1 MITELLNG
9 NPHDGVNR
17 IVETRSAIRRK
28 QQETLSSSSEK
39 PHRHPLAIVWGT
51 ILVVLLMLSLI
62 LNQTLLNARFVNHEI
77 SRSNLSSTLMETVNS
92 NLSQYGVSTTA
103 LSDKEANKLVTQA
116 VDQVYSGKEIN
127 LNLQPVINNV
137 GNSASQTAAKYGI
150 SAEVTNSMT
159 SGVSDGVASAINSQL
174 NTSQVKQFTSMIS
187 VAKTVDHIIT
197 LISAIGLGFMILV
210 AVLRKYFIRSFSWV
224 GLWSSLI
231 TYVLILGLGALI
243 NQIGSNYPDFSSFT
257 AQLGTDF
264 HSQAI
269 GSWLVLLIFTVILF
283 GWRIVR
289 GVLKRR

>member
-1 MITELLNG
+1 M
-9 NPHDGVNR
+9 
-17 IVETRSAIRRK
+17 ETRSAIRRK
-28 QQETLSSSSEK
+28 QQEKLSSSSEK
-39 PHRHPLAIVWGT
+39 PHRHPLTIVWGT
-51 ILVVLLMLSLI
+51 ILVVLLMLSLM

-92 NLSQYGVSTTA
+92 NLSQYGISTTA

-137 GNSASQTAAKYGI
+137 GNSASQTAARYGI
-150 SAEVTNSMT
+150 SVEVTNSMT
-159 SGVSDGVASAINSQL
+159 SDVSDEVASAINSQL

-187 VAKTVDHIIT
+187 IAKTVDHVVA
-197 LISAIGLGFMILV
+197 LISAIGLGIMILV

>member
-1 MITELLNG
+1 M
-9 NPHDGVNR
+9 
-17 IVETRSAIRRK
+17 ETRSAIRRK
-28 QQETLSSSSEK
+28 QQEKLSSSSEK
-39 PHRHPLAIVWGT
+39 PHRHPLTIVWGT
-51 ILVVLLMLSLI
+51 ILVVLLMLSLM

-92 NLSQYGVSTTA
+92 NLSQYGISTTA

-137 GNSASQTAAKYGI
+137 GNSASQTAARYGI

-159 SGVSDGVASAINSQL
+159 SDVSDEVASAINSQL

-187 VAKTVDHIIT
+187 IAKTVDHVVA
-197 LISAIGLGFMILV
+197 LISAIGLGIMILV

-289 GVLKRR
+289 AVLKRR

>member
-1 MITELLNG
+1 M
-9 NPHDGVNR
+9 
-17 IVETRSAIRRK
+17 ETRSAIRRK
-28 QQETLSSSSEK
+28 QQKSLSSGSAQ
-39 PHRHPLAIVWGT
+39 PHRHPLVIVWGT

-77 SRSNLSSTLMETVNS
+77 SRSNLSSTVMETVNS
-92 NLSQYGVSTTA
+92 NLSQYGISTTA

-137 GNSASQTAAKYGI
+137 GNSASQTAARYGI
-150 SAEVTNSMT
+150 SAEVTDSMT
-159 SGVSDGVASAINSQL
+159 AGVSDEVANAINSQL
-174 NTSQVKQFTSMIS
+174 NTSQVKQFTSVIS
-187 VAKTVDHIIT
+187 IAKTVDHVIA
-197 LISAIGLGFMILV
+197 LISVIGLGIMALV

-231 TYVLILGLGALI
+231 TYALILGLGALI

-269 GSWLVLLIFTVILF
+269 SSWLVILIFTVILF

-289 GVLKRR
+289 GVLKRRWP

>member
-1 MITELLNG
+1 M
-9 NPHDGVNR
+9 
-17 IVETRSAIRRK
+17 ETRSAIRRK
-28 QQETLSSSSEK
+28 QQEKLSSSSEK
-39 PHRHPLAIVWGT
+39 PHRHPLTIVWGT
-51 ILVVLLMLSLI
+51 ILVVLLMLSLM
-62 LNQTLLNARFVNHEI
+62 LNQTLLNVRFVNHEI

-92 NLSQYGVSTTA
+92 NLSQYGISTTA

-137 GNSASQTAAKYGI
+137 GNSASQTAARYGI

-159 SGVSDGVASAINSQL
+159 SDVSDEVASAINSQL

-187 VAKTVDHIIT
+187 IAKTVDHVVA
-197 LISAIGLGFMILV
+197 LISAIGLGIMILV

>member
-1 MITELLNG
+1 
-9 NPHDGVNR
+9 
-17 IVETRSAIRRK
+17 
-28 QQETLSSSSEK
+28 
-39 PHRHPLAIVWGT
+39 
-51 ILVVLLMLSLI
+51 
-62 LNQTLLNARFVNHEI
+62 
-77 SRSNLSSTLMETVNS
+77 METVNS
-92 NLSQYGVSTTA
+92 NLSQYGISTTA

-137 GNSASQTAAKYGI
+137 GNSASQTAARYGI
-150 SAEVTNSMT
+150 SAEVTDSMT
-159 SGVSDGVASAINSQL
+159 AGVSDEVANAINSQL
-174 NTSQVKQFTSMIS
+174 NTSQVKQFTSVIS
-187 VAKTVDHIIT
+187 IAKTVDHVIA
-197 LISAIGLGFMILV
+197 LISVIGLGIMALV

-231 TYVLILGLGALI
+231 TYALILGLGALI

-269 GSWLVLLIFTVILF
+269 SSWLVILIFTVILF

>member
-1 MITELLNG
+1 MNG
-9 NPHDGVNR
+9 NPHDGVNK

-28 QQETLSSSSEK
+28 QQEKLSSSSEK
-39 PHRHPLAIVWGT
+39 PHRHPLTIVWGT
-51 ILVVLLMLSLI
+51 ILVVLLMLSLM

-92 NLSQYGVSTTA
+92 NLSQYGISTTA

-137 GNSASQTAAKYGI
+137 GNSASQTAARYGI

-159 SGVSDGVASAINSQL
+159 SGVSDEVASAINSQL
-174 NTSQVKQFTSMIS
+174 NTSQVKQFTSMILI
-187 VAKTVDHIIT
+187 AKTVDHAVA
-197 LISAIGLGFMILV
+197 LISAIGLGIMILV
-210 AVLRKYFIRSFSWV
+210 AVLRKCFIRSFSWI

>member
-1 MITELLNG
+1 M
-9 NPHDGVNR
+9 
-17 IVETRSAIRRK
+17 ETRSAIRRK
-28 QQETLSSSSEK
+28 QQEKLSSSSEK
-39 PHRHPLAIVWGT
+39 PHRHPLTIVWGT
-51 ILVVLLMLSLI
+51 ILVVLLMLSLM

-92 NLSQYGVSTTA
+92 NLSQYGISTTA

-137 GNSASQTAAKYGI
+137 GNSASQTAARYGI

-159 SGVSDGVASAINSQL
+159 SDVSDEVASAINSQL

-187 VAKTVDHIIT
+187 IAKTVDHVVA
-197 LISAIGLGFMILV
+197 LISAIGLGIMILV

>member
-1 MITELLNG
+1 M
-9 NPHDGVNR
+9 
-17 IVETRSAIRRK
+17 ETRSAIRRK
-28 QQETLSSSSEK
+28 QQEKLSSSSEK
-39 PHRHPLAIVWGT
+39 PHRHPLTIVWGT
-51 ILVVLLMLSLI
+51 ILVVLLMLSLM

-92 NLSQYGVSTTA
+92 NLSQYGISTTA

-137 GNSASQTAAKYGI
+137 GNSASQTAARYGI

-159 SGVSDGVASAINSQL
+159 SDVSDEVASAINSQL

-187 VAKTVDHIIT
+187 IAKTVDHVVA
-197 LISAIGLGFMILV
+197 LISAIGLGIMILV
-210 AVLRKYFIRSFSWV
+210 AVLRKYFIRSFLWV

>member
-1 MITELLNG
+1 M
-9 NPHDGVNR
+9 
-17 IVETRSAIRRK
+17 ETRSAIRRK
-28 QQETLSSSSEK
+28 QQEKLSSSSEK
-39 PHRHPLAIVWGT
+39 PHRHPLTIVWGT
-51 ILVVLLMLSLI
+51 ILVVLLMLSLM

-92 NLSQYGVSTTA
+92 NLSQYGISTTA

-137 GNSASQTAAKYGI
+137 GNSASQTAARYGI
-150 SAEVTNSMT
+150 SAEVTNSIT
-159 SGVSDGVASAINSQL
+159 SDVSDEVASAINSQL

-187 VAKTVDHIIT
+187 IAKTVDHAVT
-197 LISAIGLGFMILV
+197 LISAIGLGIMILV

>member
-1 MITELLNG
+1 M
-9 NPHDGVNR
+9 
-17 IVETRSAIRRK
+17 ETRSAIRRK
-28 QQETLSSSSEK
+28 QQEKLSSSSEK
-39 PHRHPLAIVWGT
+39 PHRHPLTIVWGT
-51 ILVVLLMLSLI
+51 ILVVLLMLSLM

-92 NLSQYGVSTTA
+92 NLSQYGISTTA

-116 VDQVYSGKEIN
+116 VYQVYSGKEIN

-137 GNSASQTAAKYGI
+137 GNSASQTAARYGI

-159 SGVSDGVASAINSQL
+159 SDVSDEVASAINSQL

-187 VAKTVDHIIT
+187 IAKTVDHGVA
-197 LISAIGLGFMILV
+197 LISAIGLGIRILV

>member
-1 MITELLNG
+1 M
-9 NPHDGVNR
+9 
-17 IVETRSAIRRK
+17 ETRSAIRRK
-28 QQETLSSSSEK
+28 QQEKLSSSSEK
-39 PHRHPLAIVWGT
+39 PHRHPLTIVWGT
-51 ILVVLLMLSLI
+51 ILVVLLMLSLM

-92 NLSQYGVSTTA
+92 NLSQYGISTTA

-116 VDQVYSGKEIN
+116 VYQVYSGKEIN

-137 GNSASQTAAKYGI
+137 GNSASQTAARYGI

-159 SGVSDGVASAINSQL
+159 SDVSDEVASAINSQL

-187 VAKTVDHIIT
+187 IAKTVDHVVA
-197 LISAIGLGFMILV
+197 LISAIGLGIMILV
-210 AVLRKYFIRSFSWV
+210 AVLRKYFIRSFLWV

>member
-1 MITELLNG
+1 M
-9 NPHDGVNR
+9 
-17 IVETRSAIRRK
+17 ETRSAIRRK
-28 QQETLSSSSEK
+28 QQEKLSSSSEK
-39 PHRHPLAIVWGT
+39 PHRHPLTIVWGT
-51 ILVVLLMLSLI
+51 ILVVLLMLSLM

-77 SRSNLSSTLMETVNS
+77 SRSNLSSTLMETVN
-92 NLSQYGVSTTA
+92 GISTTA

-116 VDQVYSGKEIN
+116 VYQVYSGKEIN

-137 GNSASQTAAKYGI
+137 GNSASQTAARYGI

-159 SGVSDGVASAINSQL
+159 SDVSDEVASAINSQL

-187 VAKTVDHIIT
+187 IAKTVDHAVA
-197 LISAIGLGFMILV
+197 LISAIGLGIMILV

>member
-1 MITELLNG
+1 M
-9 NPHDGVNR
+9 
-17 IVETRSAIRRK
+17 ETRSAIRRK
-28 QQETLSSSSEK
+28 QQEKLSSSSEK
-39 PHRHPLAIVWGT
+39 PHRHPLTIVWGT
-51 ILVVLLMLSLI
+51 ILVVLLMLSLM

-92 NLSQYGVSTTA
+92 NLSQYGISTTA

-137 GNSASQTAAKYGI
+137 GNSASQTAARYGI

-159 SGVSDGVASAINSQL
+159 SGVSDEVASAINSQL
-174 NTSQVKQFTSMIS
+174 NTSQVKQFTSMILI
-187 VAKTVDHIIT
+187 AKTVDHAVA
-197 LISAIGLGFMILV
+197 LISAIGLGIMILV
-210 AVLRKYFIRSFSWV
+210 AVLRKYFIRSFSWI

-243 NQIGSNYPDFSSFT
+243 NQIGSNYPDFSSFI
-257 AQLGTDF
+257 AQLGTGF

>member
-1 MITELLNG
+1 M
-9 NPHDGVNR
+9 
-17 IVETRSAIRRK
+17 ETRSAIRCK
-28 QQETLSSSSEK
+28 QQEKLSSSSEK
-39 PHRHPLAIVWGT
+39 PHRHPLTIVWGT
-51 ILVVLLMLSLI
+51 ILVVLLMLSLM

-92 NLSQYGVSTTA
+92 NLSQYGISTTA

-137 GNSASQTAAKYGI
+137 GNSASQTAARYGI

-159 SGVSDGVASAINSQL
+159 SDVSDEVASAINSQL

-187 VAKTVDHIIT
+187 IAKTVDYAVA
-197 LISAIGLGFMILV
+197 LISAIGLGIMILV

>member
-1 MITELLNG
+1 M
-9 NPHDGVNR
+9 
-17 IVETRSAIRRK
+17 ETRSAIRRK
-28 QQETLSSSSEK
+28 QQEKLSSSSEK
-39 PHRHPLAIVWGT
+39 PHRHPLTIVWGT
-51 ILVVLLMLSLI
+51 ILVVLLMLSLM

-92 NLSQYGVSTTA
+92 NLSQYGISMTA

-137 GNSASQTAAKYGI
+137 GNSASQTAARYGI

-159 SGVSDGVASAINSQL
+159 SDVSDEVASAINSQL

-187 VAKTVDHIIT
+187 IAKTVDHVVA
-197 LISAIGLGFMILV
+197 LISAIGLGIMILV

>member
-1 MITELLNG
+1 M
-9 NPHDGVNR
+9 
-17 IVETRSAIRRK
+17 ETLSAIRRK
-28 QQETLSSSSEK
+28 QQEKLSSSSEK
-39 PHRHPLAIVWGT
+39 PHRHPLTIVWGT
-51 ILVVLLMLSLI
+51 ILVVLLMLSLM

-92 NLSQYGVSTTA
+92 NLSQYGISTTA

-137 GNSASQTAAKYGI
+137 GNSASQTAARYGI

-159 SGVSDGVASAINSQL
+159 SDVSDEVASAINSQL

-187 VAKTVDHIIT
+187 IAKTVDHVVA
-197 LISAIGLGFMILV
+197 LISAIGLGIMILV

>member
-1 MITELLNG
+1 M
-9 NPHDGVNR
+9 
-17 IVETRSAIRRK
+17 ETRSAIRRK
-28 QQETLSSSSEK
+28 QQEKLSSSSEK
-39 PHRHPLAIVWGT
+39 PHRHPLTIVWGT
-51 ILVVLLMLSLI
+51 ILVVLLMLSLM

-92 NLSQYGVSTTA
+92 NLSQYGISTTA

-116 VDQVYSGKEIN
+116 VYQVYSGKEIN

-137 GNSASQTAAKYGI
+137 GNSASQTAARYGI

-159 SGVSDGVASAINSQL
+159 SDVSDEVASAINSQL

-187 VAKTVDHIIT
+187 IAKTVDHVVA
-197 LISAIGLGFMILV
+197 LISAIGLGIMILV

-257 AQLGTDF
+257 AQLGMDF

>member
-1 MITELLNG
+1 M
-9 NPHDGVNR
+9 
-17 IVETRSAIRRK
+17 ETRSAIRRK
-28 QQETLSSSSEK
+28 QQEKLSSSSEK
-39 PHRHPLAIVWGT
+39 PHRHPLTIVWGT
-51 ILVVLLMLSLI
+51 ILVVLLMLSLM

-92 NLSQYGVSTTA
+92 NLSQYGISTTA

-137 GNSASQTAAKYGI
+137 GNSASQTAARYGI
-150 SAEVTNSMT
+150 SAEVTNSIT
-159 SGVSDGVASAINSQL
+159 SDVSDEVASAINSQL

-187 VAKTVDHIIT
+187 IAKTVDHVVA
-197 LISAIGLGFMILV
+197 LISAIGLGIMILV

>member
-1 MITELLNG
+1 M
-9 NPHDGVNR
+9 
-17 IVETRSAIRRK
+17 ETRSAIRRK
-28 QQETLSSSSEK
+28 QQEKLSSSSEK
-39 PHRHPLAIVWGT
+39 PHRHPLTIVWGT
-51 ILVVLLMLSLI
+51 ILVVLLMLSLM

-92 NLSQYGVSTTA
+92 NLSQYGISTTA

-137 GNSASQTAAKYGI
+137 GNSASQTAARYGI

-159 SGVSDGVASAINSQL
+159 SDVSDEVASAINIQL

-187 VAKTVDHIIT
+187 IAKTVDHVVA
-197 LISAIGLGFMILV
+197 LISAIGLGIMILV

>member
-1 MITELLNG
+1 M
-9 NPHDGVNR
+9 
-17 IVETRSAIRRK
+17 ETRSAIRRK
-28 QQETLSSSSEK
+28 QQEKLSSSSEK
-39 PHRHPLAIVWGT
+39 PHRHPLTIVWGT
-51 ILVVLLMLSLI
+51 ILVVLLMLSLM

-92 NLSQYGVSTTA
+92 NLSQYGISTTA

-116 VDQVYSGKEIN
+116 VYQVYSGKEIN

-137 GNSASQTAAKYGI
+137 GNSASQTAARYGI

-159 SGVSDGVASAINSQL
+159 SDVSDEVASAINSQL

-187 VAKTVDHIIT
+187 IAKTVDHVVA
-197 LISAIGLGFMILV
+197 LISAIGLGIMILV

>member
-1 MITELLNG
+1 M
-9 NPHDGVNR
+9 
-17 IVETRSAIRRK
+17 ETRSAIRRK
-28 QQETLSSSSEK
+28 QQEKLSSSSEK
-39 PHRHPLAIVWGT
+39 PHRHPLTIVWGT
-51 ILVVLLMLSLI
+51 ILVVLLMLSLM

-92 NLSQYGVSTTA
+92 NLSQYGISTTA

-116 VDQVYSGKEIN
+116 VYQVYSGKEIN

-137 GNSASQTAAKYGI
+137 GNSASQTAARYGI

-159 SGVSDGVASAINSQL
+159 SGVSDEVASAINSQL
-174 NTSQVKQFTSMIS
+174 NTSQVKQFTSMILI
-187 VAKTVDHIIT
+187 AKTVDHAVA
-197 LISAIGLGFMILV
+197 LISAIGLGIMILV

-231 TYVLILGLGALI
+231 TYVLILDLGALI

>member
-1 MITELLNG
+1 M
-9 NPHDGVNR
+9 
-17 IVETRSAIRRK
+17 ETRSAIRRK
-28 QQETLSSSSEK
+28 QQEKLSSSSEK
-39 PHRHPLAIVWGT
+39 PHRHPLTIVWGT
-51 ILVVLLMLSLI
+51 ILVVLLMLSLM

-92 NLSQYGVSTTA
+92 NLSQYGISTTA

-137 GNSASQTAAKYGI
+137 GNSASQTAARYGI

-159 SGVSDGVASAINSQL
+159 SDVSDEVASAINSQL

-187 VAKTVDHIIT
+187 IAKTVDHSVA
-197 LISAIGLGFMILV
+197 LISAIGLGIMILV

>member
-1 MITELLNG
+1 M
-9 NPHDGVNR
+9 
-17 IVETRSAIRRK
+17 ETRSAIRRK
-28 QQETLSSSSEK
+28 QQEKLSSSSEK
-39 PHRHPLAIVWGT
+39 PHRHPLTIVWGT
-51 ILVVLLMLSLI
+51 ILVVLLMLSLM

-92 NLSQYGVSTTA
+92 NLSQYGISTTA

-137 GNSASQTAAKYGI
+137 GNSASQTAARYGI

-159 SGVSDGVASAINSQL
+159 SDVSDEVASAINNQL

-187 VAKTVDHIIT
+187 IAKTVDHVVA
-197 LISAIGLGFMILV
+197 LISAIGLGIMILV

>member
-1 MITELLNG
+1 M
-9 NPHDGVNR
+9 
-17 IVETRSAIRRK
+17 ETRSAIRRK
-28 QQETLSSSSEK
+28 QQQKTLNNGLEQ
-39 PHRHPLAIVWGT
+39 PHRHPLVIVWGT
-51 ILVVLLMLSLI
+51 ILVVLLMIALI
-62 LNQTLLNARFVNHEI
+62 LNQTFLNARFINHEI

-92 NLSQYGVSTTA
+92 NLSQYGISTTA

-137 GNSASQTAAKYGI
+137 DNSASQMAARYGI
-150 SAEVTNSMT
+150 SAGVTNSMT
-159 SGVSDGVASAINSQL
+159 SGVSGEVASAINSQL

-187 VAKTVDHIIT
+187 IAKTVDHVIA
-197 LISAIGLGFMILV
+197 LISAIGLGLMILV

-231 TYVLILGLGALI
+231 TYVLILGLGEI
-243 NQIGSNYPDFSSFT
+243 VNQIGSNYPDFISFT

-269 GSWLVLLIFTVILF
+269 SFWLILLIFTIVLF

>member
-1 MITELLNG
+1 M
-9 NPHDGVNR
+9 
-17 IVETRSAIRRK
+17 ETRSAIRRK
-28 QQETLSSSSEK
+28 QQEKLSSSSEK
-39 PHRHPLAIVWGT
+39 PHRHPLTIVWGT
-51 ILVVLLMLSLI
+51 ILVVLLMLSLM

-92 NLSQYGVSTTA
+92 NLSQYGISTTA

-137 GNSASQTAAKYGI
+137 GNSASQTAARYGI

-159 SGVSDGVASAINSQL
+159 SDVSDEVASAINSQL

-187 VAKTVDHIIT
+187 IAKTVDYAVA
-197 LISAIGLGFMILV
+197 LISAIGLGIMILV

>member
-1 MITELLNG
+1 M
-9 NPHDGVNR
+9 
-17 IVETRSAIRRK
+17 ETRSAIRRK
-28 QQETLSSSSEK
+28 QQEKLSSSSEK
-39 PHRHPLAIVWGT
+39 PHRHPLTIVWGT
-51 ILVVLLMLSLI
+51 ILVVLLMLSLM

-92 NLSQYGVSTTA
+92 NLSQYGISTTA

-116 VDQVYSGKEIN
+116 VYQVYSGKEIN

-137 GNSASQTAAKYGI
+137 GNSASQTAARYGI

-159 SGVSDGVASAINSQL
+159 SDVSDEVASAINSQL

-187 VAKTVDHIIT
+187 IAKTVHPAVA
-197 LISAIGLGFMILV
+197 LISAIGLGIMILV

>member
-1 MITELLNG
+1 M
-9 NPHDGVNR
+9 
-17 IVETRSAIRRK
+17 ETRSAIRRK
-28 QQETLSSSSEK
+28 QQEKLSSSSEK
-39 PHRHPLAIVWGT
+39 PHRHPLTIVWVT
-51 ILVVLLMLSLI
+51 ILVVLLMLSLM

-92 NLSQYGVSTTA
+92 NLSQYGISTTA

-137 GNSASQTAAKYGI
+137 GNSASQTAARYGI

-159 SGVSDGVASAINSQL
+159 SDVSDEVASAINSQL

-187 VAKTVDHIIT
+187 IAKTVDHVVA
-197 LISAIGLGFMILV
+197 LISAIGLGIMILV

>member
-1 MITELLNG
+1 MTTELLNG
-9 NPHDGVNR
+9 NPHDGGNK

-28 QQETLSSSSEK
+28 QQEKLSSSSEK
-39 PHRHPLAIVWGT
+39 PHRHPLTIVWGT
-51 ILVVLLMLSLI
+51 ILVVLLMLSLM

-92 NLSQYGVSTTA
+92 NLSQYGISTTA

-137 GNSASQTAAKYGI
+137 GNSASQTAARYGI

-159 SGVSDGVASAINSQL
+159 SDVSDEVASAINSQL

-187 VAKTVDHIIT
+187 IAKTVDHVVA
-197 LISAIGLGFMILV
+197 LISAIGLGIMILV

>member
-1 MITELLNG
+1 M
-9 NPHDGVNR
+9 
-17 IVETRSAIRRK
+17 ETRSAIRRK
-28 QQETLSSSSEK
+28 QQQKTLNNGLEQ
-39 PHRHPLAIVWGT
+39 PHRHPLVIIWGT
-51 ILVVLLMLSLI
+51 ILVVLLMIALI
-62 LNQTLLNARFVNHEI
+62 LNQTFLNARFINHEI

-92 NLSQYGVSTTA
+92 NLSQYGISTTA

-137 GNSASQTAAKYGI
+137 DNSASQMAARYGI
-150 SAEVTNSMT
+150 SAGVTNSMT
-159 SGVSDGVASAINSQL
+159 SGVSGEVASAINSQL

-187 VAKTVDHIIT
+187 IAKTVDHAIA
-197 LISAIGLGFMILV
+197 LISAIGLGLMILV

-231 TYVLILGLGALI
+231 TYVLILGLGEI
-243 NQIGSNYPDFSSFT
+243 VNQIGSNYPDFSSFT

-269 GSWLVLLIFTVILF
+269 SFWLILLIFTIVLF

>member
-1 MITELLNG
+1 M
-9 NPHDGVNR
+9 
-17 IVETRSAIRRK
+17 ETRSAIRCK
-28 QQETLSSSSEK
+28 QQEKLSSSSEK
-39 PHRHPLAIVWGT
+39 PHRHPLTIVWGT
-51 ILVVLLMLSLI
+51 ILVVLLMLSLM

-92 NLSQYGVSTTA
+92 NLSQYGISTTA

-116 VDQVYSGKEIN
+116 VYQVYSGKEIN

-137 GNSASQTAAKYGI
+137 GNSASQTAARYGI

-159 SGVSDGVASAINSQL
+159 SDVSDEVASAINSQL

-187 VAKTVDHIIT
+187 IAKTVDYAVA
-197 LISAIGLGFMILV
+197 LISAIGLGIMILV

>member
-1 MITELLNG
+1 M
-9 NPHDGVNR
+9 
-17 IVETRSAIRRK
+17 ETRSAIRRK
-28 QQETLSSSSEK
+28 QQEKLSSSSEK
-39 PHRHPLAIVWGT
+39 PHRHPLTIVWGT
-51 ILVVLLMLSLI
+51 ILVVLLMLSLM

-77 SRSNLSSTLMETVNS
+77 SLSNLSSTLMETVNS
-92 NLSQYGVSTTA
+92 NLSQYGISTTA

-116 VDQVYSGKEIN
+116 VYQVYSGKEIN

-137 GNSASQTAAKYGI
+137 GNSASQTAARYGI

-159 SGVSDGVASAINSQL
+159 SDVSDEVASAINSQL

-187 VAKTVDHIIT
+187 IAKTVDHVVA
-197 LISAIGLGFMILV
+197 LISAIGLGIMILV

>member
-1 MITELLNG
+1 M
-9 NPHDGVNR
+9 
-17 IVETRSAIRRK
+17 ETRSAIRRK
-28 QQETLSSSSEK
+28 QQEKLSSSSEK
-39 PHRHPLAIVWGT
+39 PHRHPLTIVWGT
-51 ILVVLLMLSLI
+51 ILVVLLMLSLM

-92 NLSQYGVSTTA
+92 NLSQYGISTTA

-137 GNSASQTAAKYGI
+137 GNSASQTAARYGI

-159 SGVSDGVASAINSQL
+159 SDVSDEVASAINSQL

-187 VAKTVDHIIT
+187 IAKTVDHAVA
-197 LISAIGLGFMILV
+197 LISAIGLGIMILV

-224 GLWSSLI
+224 GLWRSLI
-231 TYVLILGLGALI
+231 TYVLSLGLGALI

>member
-1 MITELLNG
+1 M
-9 NPHDGVNR
+9 
-17 IVETRSAIRRK
+17 ETRSAIRRK
-28 QQETLSSSSEK
+28 QQEKLSSSSEK
-39 PHRHPLAIVWGT
+39 PHRHPLTIVWGT
-51 ILVVLLMLSLI
+51 ILVVLLMLSLM

-92 NLSQYGVSTTA
+92 NLSQYGISTTA

-137 GNSASQTAAKYGI
+137 GNSASQTAARYGI
-150 SAEVTNSMT
+150 SAEGTNSMT
-159 SGVSDGVASAINSQL
+159 SDVSDEVASAINSQL

-187 VAKTVDHIIT
+187 IAKTVDHVVA
-197 LISAIGLGFMILV
+197 LISAIGLGIMILV

>member
-1 MITELLNG
+1 M
-9 NPHDGVNR
+9 
-17 IVETRSAIRRK
+17 ETRSAIRRK
-28 QQETLSSSSEK
+28 QQEKLSSSSEK
-39 PHRHPLAIVWGT
+39 PHRHPLTIVWGT
-51 ILVVLLMLSLI
+51 ILVVLLMLSLM

-92 NLSQYGVSTTA
+92 NLSQYGISTTA

-137 GNSASQTAAKYGI
+137 GNSASQTAARYGI

-159 SGVSDGVASAINSQL
+159 SDVSDEVASAINSQL

-187 VAKTVDHIIT
+187 IAKTVDHVVA
-197 LISAIGLGFMILV
+197 LISAIGLGIMILV

-243 NQIGSNYPDFSSFT
+243 NQIDSNYPDFSSFT

-289 GVLKRR
+289 AVLKRR

>member
-1 MITELLNG
+1 M
-9 NPHDGVNR
+9 
-17 IVETRSAIRRK
+17 ETRSAIRRK
-28 QQETLSSSSEK
+28 QQEKLSSSSEK
-39 PHRHPLAIVWGT
+39 PHRHPLTIVWGT
-51 ILVVLLMLSLI
+51 ILVVLLMLSLM

-92 NLSQYGVSTTA
+92 NLSQYGISTTA

-137 GNSASQTAAKYGI
+137 GNSASQTAARYGI

-159 SGVSDGVASAINSQL
+159 SDVSDEVASVINSQL

-187 VAKTVDHIIT
+187 IAKTVDHVVA
-197 LISAIGLGFMILV
+197 LISAIGLGIMILV

>member
-1 MITELLNG
+1 M
-9 NPHDGVNR
+9 
-17 IVETRSAIRRK
+17 ETRSAIRRK
-28 QQETLSSSSEK
+28 QQEKLSSSSEK
-39 PHRHPLAIVWGT
+39 PHRHPLTIVWGT
-51 ILVVLLMLSLI
+51 ILVVLLMLSLM

-77 SRSNLSSTLMETVNS
+77 SRSNLSSTLMETVNI
-92 NLSQYGVSTTA
+92 NLSQYGISTTA

-137 GNSASQTAAKYGI
+137 GNSASQTAARYGI

-159 SGVSDGVASAINSQL
+159 SDVSDEVASAINSQL

-187 VAKTVDHIIT
+187 IAKTVDHVVA
-197 LISAIGLGFMILV
+197 LISAIGLGIMILV